1 MNRIKQD
8 WKEIKDAQVEFIVSF
23 LGCSKNNN
31 PENIQNKDVRVKK
44 RKTSSDLESNFGSL
58 VISTDKS
65 KDNHKNPMLKESKMY
80 ETYCHKG
87 ELLKSK

>member
-1 MNRIKQD
+1 MAR
-8 WKEIKDAQVEFIVSF
+8 
-23 LGCSKNNN
+23 
-31 PENIQNKDVRVKK
+31 
-44 RKTSSDLESNFGSL
+44 DLENDFGSL

-65 KDNHKNPMLKESKMY
+65 KDNRKNTMLKESKMY

>member
-44 RKTSSDLESNFGSL
+44 EKRL
-58 VISTDKS
+58 VIWRVI
-65 KDNHKNPMLKESKMY
+65 LV
-80 ETYCHKG
+80 
-87 ELLKSK
+87 L